1 MTIRKFDGITPKI
14 ADGVFVDEMAL
25 VSGDVVLEK
34 DSSIWPMAVL
44 RGDVNKITIGARSN
58 IQDGC
63 VLHVTHE
70 GPLGNGRS
78 LTVGEDV
85 TVGHNAVLHACTIE
99 NCCLIGM
106 SATVLD
112 GAVIHDNVIVGA
124 GSLVPPNKVLES
136 GYLYLGNPV
145 SQIRKLTDKE
155 KNYFKYSAEHYVRL
169 QQRHQQSHHD

>member
-1 MTIRKFDGITPKI
+1 MTIRKFDGVSPVI

-25 VSGDVVLEK
+25 VLGDVELGK

-44 RGDVNKITIGARSN
+44 RGDVNRIKIGKRSN
-58 IQDGC
+58 IQDGS

-70 GPLGNGRS
+70 GPLGAGRG
-78 LTVGEDV
+78 LIVGDDV
-85 TVGHNAVLHACTIE
+85 TVGHNAVLHACSIGD
-99 NCCLIGM
+99 CCLIGM

-124 GSLVPPNKVLES
+124 GSLVPPNKELES

-145 SQIRKLTDKE
+145 KQARPLSDKE
-155 KNYFKYSAEHYVRL
+155 KAYFKYSAEHYVRL
-169 QQRHQQSHHD
+169 QQRHQDRHA